1 MSIARRPPDVVA
13 FLMIIIFRRDATEE
27 QIQSAVHKIE
37 SLGYTPHLS
46 RGSLK
51 TICGVTGDDRAIAE
65 SEFDQLPGVESVLR
79 VLKPY
84 KLASR
89 EFHPDPT
96 RVEIGGVTIG
106 PGSFAVIAGPCSVET
121 EEQVE
126 ASAALLAQ
134 RGLKLIRGGAFKPRS
149 SPYSFQGLGEQGLQ
163 ILGAAARRH
172 GLTVVTEIM
181 SEHDVDLVARYAG
194 IFQVGARNM
203 QNFALLK
210 ALGETRTP
218 VLLKRSMMGTIE
230 ELLLSAE
237 YLMKGGNTSII
248 LCERGIRTFE
258 TQTRNTLD
266 IAAVP
271 VIKRLSHLPILVDP
285 SHAMGDWHY
294 VAPASYAALAAGA
307 DGILVEIHPD
317 PALAKSDGRQSLNF
331 AHFEDMLARLRALAP
346 HLGVAVR

>member
-1 MSIARRPPDVVA
+1 
-13 FLMIIIFRRDATEE
+13 MIIIFREDATEE
-27 QIQSAVHKIE
+27 QIQGALRKIGT
-37 SLGYTPHLS
+37 LGYTPHLS
-46 RGSLK
+46 RGAVK
-51 TICGVTGDDRAIAE
+51 TICGVTGDDRAISE
-65 SEFDQLPGVESVLR
+65 SEFDQMPGVESVLR

-96 RVEIGGVTIG
+96 RVEVGGVSVG
-106 PGSFAVIAGPCSVET
+106 LGSFAVIAGPCSVET

-126 ASAALLAQ
+126 SIAKLVSGL
-134 RGLKLIRGGAFKPRS
+134 GLKLLRGGAFKPRS

-163 ILGAAARRH
+163 ILSAAAKRH

-181 SEHDVDLVARYAG
+181 SEHDVDLVGRYSG
-194 IFQVGARNM
+194 VFQVGARNM

-210 ALGETRTP
+210 ALGETRAP
-218 VLLKRSMMGTIE
+218 ILLKRSMMGTIE

-237 YLMKGGNTSII
+237 YIMKGGNAHVI

-271 VIKRLSHLPILVDP
+271 VIRRLSHLPILVDP

-294 VAPASYAALAAGA
+294 VAPASLAAIAAGA
-307 DGILVEIHPD
+307 DGLIIEIHPD
-317 PALAKSDGRQSLNF
+317 PAMAKSDGKQSLNF
-331 AHFEDMLARLRALAP
+331 AHFQELLARLRALAP
-346 HLGVAVR
+346 HLGVAVQ

>member
-1 MSIARRPPDVVA
+1 
-13 FLMIIIFRRDATEE
+13 MIIIFRKDATEE
-27 QIQSAVHKIE
+27 QIQSALHKIGT
-37 SLGYTPHLS
+37 LGYTPHLS
-46 RGSLK
+46 RGAVK
-51 TICGVTGDDRAIAE
+51 TICGVTGDDRAISE
-65 SEFDQLPGVESVLR
+65 SEFDQMPGVESVLR

-96 RVEIGGVTIG
+96 RVEVGGISVG
-106 PGSFAVIAGPCSVET
+106 LGGFAVVAGPCSAET

-126 ASAALLAQ
+126 SIAKLVSSL
-134 RGLKLIRGGAFKPRS
+134 GLKLLRGGAFKPRS

-163 ILGAAARRH
+163 ILSAAAKRH

-181 SEHDVDLVARYAG
+181 SEHDVDLVGRYSG
-194 IFQVGARNM
+194 VFQVGARNM

-210 ALGETRTP
+210 ALGETRAP
-218 VLLKRSMMGTIE
+218 ILLKRSMMGTIE

-237 YLMKGGNTSII
+237 YIMKGGNPHVI

-271 VIKRLSHLPILVDP
+271 VIRRLSHLPILVDP

-294 VAPASYAALAAGA
+294 VAPASLAAIAAGA
-307 DGILVEIHPD
+307 DGILIEIHPD
-317 PALAKSDGRQSLNF
+317 PAMAKSDGKQSLNF
-331 AHFEDMLARLRALAP
+331 AHFEELLARLRALAP
-346 HLGVAVR
+346 HLGVAVQ

>member
-1 MSIARRPPDVVA
+1 
-13 FLMIIIFRRDATEE
+13 MILIFRQDAREE
-27 QIQSAVHKIE
+27 EIQSALRKIE
-37 SLGYTPHLS
+37 SLGYKPHLS
-46 RGSLK
+46 RGAVK
-51 TICGVTGDDRAIAE
+51 TICGVTGDDRALSE

-96 RVEIGGVTIG
+96 VVTVNGVPVGAGAFT
-106 PGSFAVIAGPCSVET
+106 VMAGPCSVES

-126 ASAALLAQ
+126 SSAALLKAH
-134 RGLKLIRGGAFKPRS
+134 GLAIMRGGAFKPRS

-163 ILGAAARRH
+163 ILSGAARRH
-172 GLTVVTEIM
+172 GLAVVTEIM
-181 SEHDVDLVARYAG
+181 SEHDVDLVGRYTD

-203 QNFALLK
+203 QNFALLR
-210 ALGETRTP
+210 ALGEITKP

-237 YLMKGGNTSII
+237 YIMKGGNRQVI

-271 VIKRLSHLPILVDP
+271 VIRRLSHLPVIVDP

-294 VAPASYAALAAGA
+294 VTPASLAAMAAGA

-317 PALAKSDGRQSLNF
+317 PTMAKSDGKQSLTF
-331 AHFEDMLARLRALAP
+331 ASFDHLMERVRKLAP
-346 HLGVAVR
+346 ALGVSVR

>member
-1 MSIARRPPDVVA
+1 
-13 FLMIIIFRRDATEE
+13 MIVIFRQDATEE
-27 QIQSAVHKIE
+27 QIQSTIRKIE
-37 SLGYTPHLS
+37 ALGYTPHLS
-46 RGSLK
+46 RGTVK
-51 TICGVTGDDRAIAE
+51 TICGVTGDDRAISE

-96 RVEIGGVTIG
+96 HVEVGEVNIG
-106 PGSFAVIAGPCSVET
+106 PGSFSVIAGPCSVET

-126 ASAALLAQ
+126 AVAALVASL
-134 RGLKLIRGGAFKPRS
+134 GLKLLRGGAFKPRS
-149 SPYSFQGLGEQGLQ
+149 SPYSFQGLGGQGLE
-163 ILGAAARRH
+163 ILSGAARRH

-181 SEHDVDLVARYAG
+181 SEHDVDLVGRYAD

-203 QNFALLK
+203 QNFALLR
-210 ALGETRTP
+210 ALGETRRP

-237 YLMKGGNTSII
+237 YIMKGGNPHVI

-271 VIKRLSHLPILVDP
+271 VIKRLSHLPIFVDP

-294 VAPASYAALAAGA
+294 VAPASLAALAAGA
-307 DGILVEIHPD
+307 DGIIVEIHPD
-317 PALAKSDGRQSLNF
+317 PAKALSDGKQSLNHP
-331 AHFEDMLARLRALAP
+331 HFEDLMRKLRSLAP
-346 HLGVAVR
+346 HLGLQIK

>member
-1 MSIARRPPDVVA
+1 
-13 FLMIIIFRRDATEE
+13 MIVIFRQDATED
-27 QIQSAVHKIE
+27 QIQDTIRKIE
-37 SLGYTPHLS
+37 GLGYTPHLS
-46 RGSLK
+46 RGAVK
-51 TICGVTGDDRAIAE
+51 TICGVTGDDRSLDVSA
-65 SEFDQLPGVESVLR
+65 FDQMPGVESVLR

-96 RVEIGGVTIG
+96 RVEAGGVAIG
-106 PGSFAVIAGPCSVET
+106 PGTFAVIAGPCSVET

-126 ASAALLAQ
+126 ASAALVA
-134 RGLKLIRGGAFKPRS
+134 RMGLKLLRGGAFKPRS
-149 SPYSFQGLGEQGLQ
+149 SPYSFQGLGEQGLE
-163 ILGAAARRH
+163 ILGAAAKRH

-181 SEHDVDLVARYAG
+181 SEHDVDLVDRYTG

-210 ALGETRTP
+210 ALGETRRP
-218 VLLKRSMMGTIE
+218 ILLKRSMMGTIE

-237 YLMKGGNTSII
+237 YIMKGGNAHVI

-294 VAPASYAALAAGA
+294 VAPASMAALAVGA
-307 DGILVEIHPD
+307 DGIIVEIHPD
-317 PALAKSDGRQSLNF
+317 PAKALSDGKQTLTHE
-331 AHFEDMLARLRALAP
+331 HFEQMMSRVRDLAP
-346 HLGVAVR
+346 HLGVQVR

>member
-1 MSIARRPPDVVA
+1 
-13 FLMIIIFRRDATEE
+13 MILIFRADAREE
-27 QIQSAVHKIE
+27 EIQSAVHKIE
-37 SLGYTPHLS
+37 SLGYKPHLS
-46 RGSLK
+46 RGAVK
-51 TICGVTGDDRAIAE
+51 TICGVTGDDRALSE

-84 KLASR
+84 KLASK

-96 RVEIGGVTIG
+96 IITVNRVPIG
-106 PGSFAVIAGPCSVET
+106 PGVFTVMAGPCSVES

-126 ASAALLAQ
+126 ASAALLQ
-134 RGLKLIRGGAFKPRS
+134 RHGLAIMRGGAFKPRS

-163 ILGAAARRH
+163 ILSQAARRH
-172 GLTVVTEIM
+172 NLSVVTEIM
-181 SEHDVDLVARYAG
+181 SEHDVDLVGRYTD

-203 QNFALLK
+203 QNFALLR
-210 ALGETRTP
+210 ALGETTKP

-237 YLMKGGNTSII
+237 YVMKGGNSRVV

-271 VIKRLSHLPILVDP
+271 VIRRLSHLPIIVDP

-294 VAPASYAALAAGA
+294 VGPASLAAMAAGA

-317 PALAKSDGRQSLNF
+317 PSQAKSDGKQSLDF
-331 AHFEDMLARLRALAP
+331 PTFEDLMGRVHKLAP
-346 HLGVAVR
+346 ALGVAVR

>member
-1 MSIARRPPDVVA
+1 
-13 FLMIIIFRRDATEE
+13 MIIIFRKDASEE
-27 QIQSAVHKIE
+27 QIQNALRKIE

-46 RGSLK
+46 RGAVK
-51 TICGVTGDDRAIAE
+51 TICGVTGDDRAISE

-89 EFHPDPT
+89 EFHPDAT
-96 RVEIGGVTIG
+96 RVEVGGVAVG
-106 PGSFAVIAGPCSVET
+106 PGNFAVVAGPCSVET

-126 ASAALLAQ
+126 SIAALVA
-134 RGLKLIRGGAFKPRS
+134 RHGLKLLRGGAFKPRS

-163 ILGAAARRH
+163 ILSAAARRH
-172 GLTVVTEIM
+172 GLSVVTEIM
-181 SEHDVDLVARYAG
+181 SEHDVELVGRYTG
-194 IFQVGARNM
+194 VFQVGARNM

-237 YLMKGGNTSII
+237 YVMKGGNSKII

-271 VIKRLSHLPILVDP
+271 VIRRLSHLPVLVDP

-294 VAPASYAALAAGA
+294 VPAASLAAIAVGA
-307 DGILVEIHPD
+307 DGILIEIHPD
-317 PALAKSDGRQSLNF
+317 PAVAKSDGKQSLNF
-331 AHFEDMLARLRALAP
+331 PHFEELLGKLKDLAP
-346 HLGVAVR
+346 HLGVTVS

>member
-1 MSIARRPPDVVA
+1 
-13 FLMIIIFRRDATEE
+13 MILIFRQDATEE
-27 QIQSAVHKIE
+27 QIQAALRKIE

-46 RGSLK
+46 RGALK
-51 TICGVTGDDRAIAE
+51 TICGITGDDRAIAE
-65 SEFDQLPGVESVLR
+65 SEFDQLPGIETVLR

-96 RVEIGGVTIG
+96 RVEVGGVSIG
-106 PGSFAVIAGPCSVET
+106 PGCFAVIAGPCSVET

-126 ASAALLAQ
+126 SSAALAE
-134 RGLKLIRGGAFKPRS
+134 RMGLSLMRGGAFKPRS
-149 SPYSFQGLGEQGLQ
+149 SPYSFQGLGEQGLE
-163 ILGAAARRH
+163 ILSAAARRH

-181 SEHDVDLVARYAG
+181 SEHDVDLVGRYAG

-210 ALGETRTP
+210 AIGETRKP

-237 YLMKGGNTSII
+237 YIMKGGNSRVI

-294 VAPASYAALAAGA
+294 VASASLAALAAGA
-307 DGILVEIHPD
+307 DGILIEIHPD
-317 PALAKSDGRQSLNF
+317 PSMAKSDGKQSLNYP
-331 AHFEDMLARLRALAP
+331 HFEELMGRLRALAP
-346 HLGVAVR
+346 HLGVEIR

>member
-1 MSIARRPPDVVA
+1 
-13 FLMIIIFRRDATEE
+13 MIIIFRKDVTEE
-27 QIQSAVHKIE
+27 QIQSALRKIE

-46 RGSLK
+46 RGSVK
-51 TICGVTGDDRAIAE
+51 TICGVTGDDRSISE
-65 SEFDQLPGVESVLR
+65 SEFDQLPGVETVLR

-89 EFHPDPT
+89 EFHPEAT
-96 RVEIGGVTIG
+96 RVEVGGVVLG
-106 PGSFAVIAGPCSVET
+106 PGSFAVIAGPCSAET

-126 ASAALLAQ
+126 STAALVARL
-134 RGLKLIRGGAFKPRS
+134 GLKLMRGGAFKPRS
-149 SPYSFQGLGEQGLQ
+149 SPYSFQGLGEQGLE
-163 ILGAAARRH
+163 ILSAAARRH
-172 GLTVVTEIM
+172 GLTVITEIM
-181 SEHDVDLVARYAG
+181 SEHDVELVGRYTG
-194 IFQVGARNM
+194 VFQVGARNM

-218 VLLKRSMMGTIE
+218 ILLKRSMMGTIE

-237 YLMKGGNTSII
+237 YIMKGGNHHVI

-271 VIKRLSHLPILVDP
+271 VIKRLSHLPIMVDP

-294 VAPASYAALAAGA
+294 VPAASLAALAAGA
-307 DGILVEIHPD
+307 DGIIIEIHPD
-317 PALAKSDGRQSLNF
+317 PATAKSDGKQSLSF
-331 AHFEDMLARLRALAP
+331 PHFEELLLRLRDLAP
-346 HLGVAVR
+346 HLGVAVH

>member
-1 MSIARRPPDVVA
+1 
-13 FLMIIIFRRDATEE
+13 MILIFRQDATEE
-27 QIQSAVHKIE
+27 QIQNALRKIE
-37 SLGYTPHLS
+37 SLGFIPHLS
-46 RGSLK
+46 RGKVK
-51 TICGVTGDDRAIAE
+51 TICGVTGDDRAAGE
-65 SEFDQLPGVESVLR
+65 SEFDQLPGIESVVR

-96 RVEIGGVTIG
+96 RVPVGGVAVG
-106 PGSFAVIAGPCSVET
+106 PGTFAVIAGPCSVET

-126 ASAALLAQ
+126 SIASIVQ
-134 RGLKLIRGGAFKPRS
+134 RMGLSLIRGGAFKPRS
-149 SPYSFQGLGEQGLQ
+149 SPYSFQGLGEQGLE
-163 ILGAAARRH
+163 ILSAAARRH

-181 SEHDVDLVARYAG
+181 SEHDVDLVERYAG
-194 IFQVGARNM
+194 VFQVGARNM

-210 ALGETRTP
+210 ALGETRKP

-237 YLMKGGNTSII
+237 YVMKGGNPHVI

-271 VIKRLSHLPILVDP
+271 VTKRLSHLPIMVDP

-294 VAPASYAALAAGA
+294 VIPASLAALAAGA
-307 DGILVEIHPD
+307 DGIVVEIHPQ
-317 PALAKSDGRQSLNF
+317 PAVAKSDGKQSLNY
-331 AHFEDMLARLRALAP
+331 AHFEELMGRLRTLAP
-346 HLGVAVR
+346 HLGQEIR

>member
-1 MSIARRPPDVVA
+1 
-13 FLMIIIFRRDATEE
+13 MIIIFRKDATEE
-27 QIQSAVHKIE
+27 QIQSALRKIGT
-37 SLGYTPHLS
+37 LGYTPHLS
-46 RGSLK
+46 RGAVK
-51 TICGVTGDDRAIAE
+51 TICGVTGDDRAISE
-65 SEFDQLPGVESVLR
+65 SEFDQMPGVESVLR

-89 EFHPDPT
+89 EFHPEPT
-96 RVEIGGVTIG
+96 RVEVGEVSVGLG
-106 PGSFAVIAGPCSVET
+106 NFAVIAGPCSVET

-126 ASAALLAQ
+126 SIAKLVSGL
-134 RGLKLIRGGAFKPRS
+134 GLKLLRGGAFKPRS

-163 ILGAAARRH
+163 ILSAAARRH

-181 SEHDVDLVARYAG
+181 SEHDVELVGRYSG
-194 IFQVGARNM
+194 VFQVGARNM

-210 ALGETRTP
+210 ALGETRAP
-218 VLLKRSMMGTIE
+218 ILLKRSMMGTIE

-237 YLMKGGNTSII
+237 YIMKGGNPRVI

-294 VAPASYAALAAGA
+294 VAPASLAAIAAGA
-307 DGILVEIHPD
+307 DGILIEIHPD
-317 PALAKSDGRQSLNF
+317 PAMAKSDGKQSLNF
-331 AHFEDMLARLRALAP
+331 AHFEALLARLRELAP
-346 HLGVAVR
+346 HLGVAVQ

>member
-1 MSIARRPPDVVA
+1 
-13 FLMIIIFRRDATEE
+13 MIIIFRKDATEE
-27 QIQSAVHKIE
+27 QIQSALRKIE
-37 SLGYTPHLS
+37 TLGYTPHLS
-46 RGSLK
+46 RGAVK
-51 TICGVTGDDRAIAE
+51 TICGVTGDDRAISE
-65 SEFDQLPGVESVLR
+65 SEFDQMPGVESVLR

-96 RVEIGGVTIG
+96 RVEVGGVTVG
-106 PGSFAVIAGPCSVET
+106 LGNFAVVAGPCSVET

-126 ASAALLAQ
+126 SIAKLVSGL
-134 RGLKLIRGGAFKPRS
+134 GLKLLRGGAFKPRS

-163 ILGAAARRH
+163 ILSAAARRY

-181 SEHDVDLVARYAG
+181 SEHDVELVGRYSG
-194 IFQVGARNM
+194 VFQVGARNM

-210 ALGETRTP
+210 ALGETRAP
-218 VLLKRSMMGTIE
+218 ILLKRSMMGTIE

-237 YLMKGGNTSII
+237 YIMKGGNPHVI

-294 VAPASYAALAAGA
+294 VAPASLAAIAAGA
-307 DGILVEIHPD
+307 DGILIEIHPD
-317 PALAKSDGRQSLNF
+317 PSMAKSDGKQSLNF
-331 AHFEDMLARLRALAP
+331 AHFEELLARLRALAP
-346 HLGVAVR
+346 HLGVAVQ

>member
-1 MSIARRPPDVVA
+1 
-13 FLMIIIFRRDATEE
+13 MIIIFHRDVTEE
-27 QIQSAVHKIE
+27 QIQNALRKIQA
-37 SLGYTPHLS
+37 LGYTPHLS
-46 RGSLK
+46 RGAVK
-51 TICGVTGDDRAIAE
+51 TICGVTGDDRAIEE

-96 RVEIGGVTIG
+96 RVEVGGVAVG
-106 PGSFAVIAGPCSVET
+106 PGNFTVIAGPCSVEN

-126 ASAALLAQ
+126 QSAALVARL
-134 RGLKLIRGGAFKPRS
+134 GLKLMRGGAFKPRS

-163 ILGAAARRH
+163 ILSAAAKRH
-172 GLTVVTEIM
+172 GLSVITEIM
-181 SEHDVDLVARYAG
+181 SEHDVDLVANYTG
-194 IFQVGARNM
+194 VFQVGARNM

-218 VLLKRSMMGTIE
+218 VLLKRSMMGTLE

-237 YLMKGGNTSII
+237 YVMKGGNQNVI

-294 VAPASYAALAAGA
+294 VPAASLAALAAGA
-307 DGILVEIHPD
+307 DGIIIEIHPD
-317 PALAKSDGRQSLNF
+317 PAMAKSDGKQSLNF
-331 AHFEDMLARLRALAP
+331 QNFEDLLARLRNLAP

>member
-1 MSIARRPPDVVA
+1 
-13 FLMIIIFRRDATEE
+13 MIIIFRKDASEE
-27 QIQSAVHKIE
+27 QIQSALQKIE

-46 RGSLK
+46 RGALK
-51 TICGVTGDDRAIAE
+51 TICGVTGDDRSLAE

-96 RVEIGGVTIG
+96 RVEVGGVSVG
-106 PGSFAVIAGPCSVET
+106 PGTFVVIAGPCSVET

-126 ASAALLAQ
+126 ASAALVA
-134 RGLKLIRGGAFKPRS
+134 RTGLKLLRGGAFKPRS

-163 ILGAAARRH
+163 ILSAAARRH

-181 SEHDVDLVARYAG
+181 SEHDVQLVGRYTG

-230 ELLLSAE
+230 EMLLSAE
-237 YLMKGGNTSII
+237 YIMKGGNPHVI

-271 VIKRLSHLPILVDP
+271 VTKRLSHLPILVDP

-294 VAPASYAALAAGA
+294 VAPASLAALAAGA
-307 DGILVEIHPD
+307 DGIIIEIHPD
-317 PALAKSDGRQSLNF
+317 PAAAKSDGKQSLNHE
-331 AHFEDMLARLRALAP
+331 HFEALMGRLNALAP
-346 HLGVAVR
+346 HFGVQVR

>member
-1 MSIARRPPDVVA
+1 
-13 FLMIIIFRRDATEE
+13 MIIIFRKDATED
-27 QIQSAVHKIE
+27 QIQSAIHKIE
-37 SLGYTPHLS
+37 SMGYTPHLS
-46 RGSLK
+46 RGALK
-51 TICGVTGDDRAIAE
+51 TICGVTGDDRSIAE

-84 KLASR
+84 KLASK

-96 RVEIGGVTIG
+96 RVEVGGVSIG
-106 PGSFAVIAGPCSVET
+106 PGTFSVIAGPCSVET

-126 ASAALLAQ
+126 SSAALVE
-134 RGLKLIRGGAFKPRS
+134 RMGLKLIRGGAFKPRS
-149 SPYSFQGLGEQGLQ
+149 SPYSFQGLGEQGLD
-163 ILGAAARRH
+163 ILSAAARRH

-181 SEHDVDLVARYAG
+181 SEHDVDLVGRYTG

-210 ALGETRTP
+210 ALGETRVP
-218 VLLKRSMMGTIE
+218 ILLKRSMMGTIE

-237 YLMKGGNTSII
+237 YIMKGGNNKVI

-271 VIKRLSHLPILVDP
+271 VVKRLSHLPILVDP

-294 VAPASYAALAAGA
+294 VIPASLAALAAGA
-307 DGILVEIHPD
+307 DGIIVEIHPE
-317 PALAKSDGRQSLNF
+317 PTVAKSDGKQSLNYP
-331 AHFEDMLARLRALAP
+331 HFEELMGKLRDLAP
-346 HLGVAVR
+346 HLGVTLR

>member
-1 MSIARRPPDVVA
+1 
-13 FLMIIIFRRDATEE
+13 MIIIFHKDVTEE
-27 QIQSAVHKIE
+27 QIQNALRKIQV
-37 SLGYTPHLS
+37 LGYTPHLS
-46 RGSLK
+46 RGAVK
-51 TICGVTGDDRAIAE
+51 TICGVTGDDRAIEE

-96 RVEIGGVTIG
+96 QVDVGGTGVG
-106 PGSFAVIAGPCSVET
+106 AGSFTVIAGPCSVET

-126 ASAALLAQ
+126 QSAALVT
-134 RGLKLIRGGAFKPRS
+134 RMGLKIMRGGAFKPRS

-163 ILGAAARRH
+163 ILAAAAKRH
-172 GLTVVTEIM
+172 GLSVITEIM
-181 SEHDVDLVARYAG
+181 SEHDVDLVARYTG

-237 YLMKGGNTSII
+237 YVMKGGNMNVI

-271 VIKRLSHLPILVDP
+271 VIKRLSHLPIIVDP

-294 VAPASYAALAAGA
+294 VPAASLAALAAGA
-307 DGILVEIHPD
+307 DGIIVEIHPE
-317 PALAKSDGRQSLNF
+317 PSMAKSDGKQSLNF
-331 AHFEDMLARLRALAP
+331 PHFEDLMRRLRDLAP
-346 HLGVAVR
+346 HLGVSVN

>member
-1 MSIARRPPDVVA
+1 
-13 FLMIIIFRRDATEE
+13 MIVIFRQDATED
-27 QIQSAVHKIE
+27 QIQDTIRKIE
-37 SLGYTPHLS
+37 GLGYTPHLS
-46 RGSLK
+46 RGAVK
-51 TICGVTGDDRAIAE
+51 TICGVTGDDRSLDVSA
-65 SEFDQLPGVESVLR
+65 FDQMPGVESVLR

-96 RVEIGGVTIG
+96 RVEAGGVAIG
-106 PGSFAVIAGPCSVET
+106 PGTFTVIAGPCSVET

-126 ASAALLAQ
+126 ASAALVA
-134 RGLKLIRGGAFKPRS
+134 RMGLKLLRGGAFKPRS
-149 SPYSFQGLGEQGLQ
+149 SPYSFQGLGEQGLE

-181 SEHDVDLVARYAG
+181 SEHDVDLVDRYTG

-210 ALGETRTP
+210 ALGETRRP
-218 VLLKRSMMGTIE
+218 ILLKRSMMGTIE

-237 YLMKGGNTSII
+237 YIMKGGNSHVI

-294 VAPASYAALAAGA
+294 VAPASMAALAVGA
-307 DGILVEIHPD
+307 DGIIVEIHPD
-317 PALAKSDGRQSLNF
+317 PAKALSDGKQTLTHE
-331 AHFEDMLARLRALAP
+331 HFEQMMSRVRDLAP
-346 HLGVAVR
+346 HLGVQVR

>member
-1 MSIARRPPDVVA
+1 
-13 FLMIIIFRRDATEE
+13 MIIIFRKDVTEE
-27 QIQSAVHKIE
+27 QIQSTLRKIE

-46 RGSLK
+46 RGAVK
-51 TICGVTGDDRAIAE
+51 TICGVTGDDRSISE
-65 SEFDQLPGVESVLR
+65 SEFDQLSGVETVLR

-89 EFHPDPT
+89 EFHPDAT
-96 RVEIGGVTIG
+96 RVEVGGVVLG

-126 ASAALLAQ
+126 STAALVARL
-134 RGLKLIRGGAFKPRS
+134 GLKLIRGGAFKPRS
-149 SPYSFQGLGEQGLQ
+149 SPYSFQGLGEQGLE
-163 ILGAAARRH
+163 ILSAAAHRH
-172 GLTVVTEIM
+172 GLTIVTEIM
-181 SEHDVDLVARYAG
+181 SEHDVELVGRYTG
-194 IFQVGARNM
+194 VFQVGARNM

-210 ALGETRTP
+210 ALGETHTP
-218 VLLKRSMMGTIE
+218 ILLKRSMMGTIE

-237 YLMKGGNTSII
+237 YIMKGGNHHVI

-294 VAPASYAALAAGA
+294 VPAASLAAIAAGA
-307 DGILVEIHPD
+307 DGIIIEIHPD
-317 PALAKSDGRQSLNF
+317 PASAKSDGKQSLSF
-331 AHFEDMLARLRALAP
+331 PHFEELLLRLRDLAP
-346 HLGVAVR
+346 HLGVAVC

>member
-1 MSIARRPPDVVA
+1 
-13 FLMIIIFRRDATEE
+13 MIVIFRQDATEE
-27 QIQSAVHKIE
+27 QIQSTIGKIKA
-37 SLGYTPHLS
+37 LGYTPHLS
-46 RGSLK
+46 RGAVK
-51 TICGVTGDDRAIAE
+51 TICGVTGDDRAISE
-65 SEFDQLPGVESVLR
+65 SEFDQMPGVESVLR

-96 RVEIGGVTIG
+96 HVEVGGVSVG
-106 PGSFAVIAGPCSVET
+106 YGSFAVIAGPCSVET

-126 ASAALLAQ
+126 SIAKLTSGL
-134 RGLKLIRGGAFKPRS
+134 GLKLLRGGAFKPRS

-163 ILGAAARRH
+163 ILSAAARRH

-181 SEHDVDLVARYAG
+181 SEHDVDLVGRYSG
-194 IFQVGARNM
+194 VFQVGARNM

-210 ALGETRTP
+210 ALGETRAP
-218 VLLKRSMMGTIE
+218 ILLKRSMMGTIE

-237 YLMKGGNTSII
+237 YIMKGGNPNVI

-271 VIKRLSHLPILVDP
+271 VIRRLSHLPILVDP

-294 VAPASYAALAAGA
+294 VAPASLAALAAGA
-307 DGILVEIHPD
+307 DGILIEIHPD
-317 PALAKSDGRQSLNF
+317 PAMAKSDGKQSLNF
-331 AHFEDMLARLRALAP
+331 AHFEELLARLRALAP
-346 HLGVAVR
+346 HVGVAVK

>member
-1 MSIARRPPDVVA
+1 MV
-13 FLMIIIFRRDATEE
+13 IIFRKDATEE
-27 QIQSAVHKIE
+27 QIQHTVRKIE
-37 SLGYTPHLS
+37 ALGYTPHLS
-46 RGSLK
+46 RGTLK
-51 TICGVTGDDRAIAE
+51 SICGVTGDDRSLSE

-89 EFHPDPT
+89 EFHPEPT
-96 RVEIGGVTIG
+96 RVLAGATAV
-106 PGSFAVIAGPCSVET
+106 GSGAFCVIAGPCSVES

-126 ASAALLAQ
+126 STAAHVAGL
-134 RGLKLIRGGAFKPRS
+134 GLKLLRGGAFKPRS

-163 ILGAAARRH
+163 LLADAARRH
-172 GLTVVTEIM
+172 GLTVVTEIL
-181 SEHDVDLVARYAG
+181 SEHDVDLVGRYTG
-194 IFQVGARNM
+194 VFQVGARNM
-203 QNFALLK
+203 QNYALLK

-237 YLMKGGNTSII
+237 YIIKGGNPHVI

-294 VAPASYAALAAGA
+294 VAPASLAALAAGA

-317 PALAKSDGRQSLNF
+317 PASAKSDGKQSLNY
-331 AHFEDMLARLRALAP
+331 AHFDAMLQRLRDLAP
-346 HLGVAVR
+346 HLGVEVR